1 MSRERVNF
9 SPDEVVTLVDHFNK
23 NMFPTPPDYE
33 QMGLAMGHT
42 SKKIQKWFRN
52 RRYKQ
57 KKQDTRA
64 QNGEMLPQ
72 DQAPMHG
79 GAASMYL
86 QDQATMY
93 EGAGPQDQAPMYEGP
108 ASMYPQDQ
116 ATIYEGAGQQDQAPM
131 YGGAVPQDQATMYG
145 GAGPLNL
152 HGQATMYGGAC
163 QMQTQDPALLPYCHY
178 TSGTINHCSLNKIT
192 ISSATS
198 PNAALRDLAKSM
210 LGYYTHYGQLV
221 PTNNETDDMPLSK
234 QAYMRKVATRNAQRG
249 QTSITL
255 SKQQ

>member
-57 KKQDTRA
+57 KKQGTRA

-79 GAASMYL
+79 GADSMYL

-93 EGAGPQDQAPMYEGP
+93 EGVGH
-108 ASMYPQDQ
+108 
-116 ATIYEGAGQQDQAPM
+116 QDQAPM
-131 YGGAVPQDQATMYG
+131 YGGAGPMNPKDQATMYGGAGPQDQATMYG
-145 GAGPLNL
+145 GAGPLNPQ
-152 HGQATMYGGAC
+152 GQATMYGGAC
-163 QMQTQDPALLPYCHY
+163 QMQTQDPALMPYCPY
-178 TSGTINHCSLNKIT
+178 TSGTINHCSLNN

-210 LGYYTHYGQLV
+210 LGYYTYYGQLV

-234 QAYMRKVATRNAQRG
+234 QAYMRKVATRSAQRG

-255 SKQQ
+255 LK